1 MIALIVFQFVFILC
15 LETVV
20 CIDGGGQLTGVGS
33 VFLQCR
39 SLRFNSGHPSGLVV
53 SVVYLPSL
61 LTRNNRYSILIMTI
75 RILKPEIWLRMSKT
89 SERELMR
96 NEGASVL
103 LGKDDS
109 VSSEGIM
116 LPPTAVGEWGGVVRT
131 RLIIYPKVQWN

>member
-20 CIDGGGQLTGVGS
+20 CVDDGGQLAGVGS
-33 VFLQCR
+33 VFLLCR
-39 SLRFNSGHPSGLVV
+39 SLRFNPGHPSGLVV
-53 SVVYLPSL
+53 SVVYPPSL
-61 LTRNNRYSILIMTI
+61 LTRNNRCSILIMTI
-75 RILKPEIWLRMSKT
+75 RILTPEIWLRMSSKT

-103 LGKDDS
+103 LEKDDS

-116 LPPTAVGEWGGVVRT
+116 LPPTAIGELGGGC
-131 RLIIYPKVQWN
+131 